1 MQGMIKEH
9 GTNLRNYHWNLCGPL
24 ASFLIGGRHTAV
36 SGPRGGEVPIVYIVD
51 RFTGNVWFCGG
62 IVCKQSG
69 PITN

>member
-1 MQGMIKEH
+1 MSV
-9 GTNLRNYHWNLCGPL
+9 GPTSAIIIGASAIL
-24 ASFLIGGRHTAV
+24 AGFLIGGRYTAV
-36 SGPRGGEVPIVYIVD
+36 SGPRGSEAPIVYIVD